1 MTVDVSPTRPWAR
14 MKRKPANSA
23 AAAENSGWIYIT
35 SGGPGVNREHE
46 TSPAGRVGWPQ
57 RCDQCGGLV
66 SSTPQDGTR
75 RFKVSR
81 GLSPTTLYLCGACV
95 ADLCAV
101 GGIPQP
107 EAGQ

>member
-1 MTVDVSPTRPWAR
+1 MTVDPSPIRPWAR
-14 MKRKPANSA
+14 MKRKPAN
-23 AAAENSGWIYIT
+23 AAAESSGWIYLT

-46 TSPAGRVGWPQ
+46 TSLAGRVGWPQ

-66 SSTPQDGTR
+66 SSAPQDGTR

-95 ADLCAV
+95 AELCAA